1 LVGIDNVGVN
11 DDFFHIGGHSLLAIK
26 LIARFK
32 DETGANI
39 PMDQL
44 FEHATPKILASLIES
59 STVESLEPALL
70 KGMGRVQ

>member
-1 LVGIDNVGVN
+1 
-11 DDFFHIGGHSLLAIK
+11 LAIK

-59 STVESLEPALL
+59 STIEPLEPALI